1 MPFGEVLFSIRRK
14 KANHKLHN
22 CVFFCSFDGFVLSL
36 QAESIMKRHLII
48 LVFIFLGISAGFA
61 QRIGGGLLIGP
72 AFSTMKLADND
83 STRFRTDFCGGIR
96 IALIPKNSI
105 FGAEIDVI
113 YSRQGM
119 KTKSGTDE
127 DKNRFHYIEK
137 SSYINVP
144 ILLNVYMRK
153 WNDED
158 ESEAKMARLRV
169 GPYIGFCFGG
179 NDVVS
184 TRTNRDTKQAITP
197 WKTGT
202 YNSFDYGF
210 TTAISYWF
218 IEIRYSLGLNNVF
231 KGDGVSTNHV
241 ISVTWSDVW

>member
-1 MPFGEVLFSIRRK
+1 MMK
-14 KANHKLHN
+14 KK
-22 CVFFCSFDGFVLSL
+22 
-36 QAESIMKRHLII
+36 QLII
-48 LVFIFLGISAGFA
+48 LVLMILGISASFA

-72 AFSTMKLADND
+72 AFSTMKLSDND

-96 IALIPKNSI
+96 IALIPENSI
-105 FGAEIDVI
+105 FGGEIDVI

-119 KTKSGTDE
+119 KTKSGINE
-127 DKNRFHYIEK
+127 ENNRFHYIEK

-144 ILLNVYMRK
+144 VLLNVYMRK
-153 WNDED
+153 WNEDD

-179 NDVVS
+179 NDIESVK
-184 TRTNRDTKQAITP
+184 TKRDTKQTIAP

-202 YNSFDYGF
+202 YNSIDYGF
-210 TTAISYWF
+210 TAALSYWF
-218 IEIRYSLGLNNVF
+218 IDVRYSLGLNNVF